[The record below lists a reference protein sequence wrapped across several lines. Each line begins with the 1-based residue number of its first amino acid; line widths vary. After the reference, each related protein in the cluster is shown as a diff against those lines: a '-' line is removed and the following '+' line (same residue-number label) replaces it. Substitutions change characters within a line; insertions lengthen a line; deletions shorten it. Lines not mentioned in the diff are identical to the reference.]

1 MCKVQ
6 NQLLSNNNDKK
17 IKLLVFIHGPLN
29 RVKVYLTRYNCF
41 EILMSKYQYNLSN
54 KHQSMFDAD
63 MRVKKASKTLA
74 VLKDFLTDLH
84 DLTLLDIGSS
94 SGIMTKEYSIFFN
107 RVIGIDIDS
116 KAVNFARKNFQ
127 TKNIEY
133 FVSPIEE
140 SEFKPETVD
149 VITCSHI
156 YEHVPSAEVLF
167 NKIYELLKPGGVCY
181 FAAQNRYNLNIIEAH
196 HKLPFLSW
204 VPKKFANYYIRLFT
218 DEKEYYE
225 THLSYRNLKKLV
237 NKFQI
242 NDYTLEILKYPIK
255 YSAEEM
261 FTDGSF
267 IQRLYIYI
275 GKTFYVFFPTY
286 IWVLKK
292 PNN

>member
-116 KAVNFARKNFQ
+116 KAVNFARKNF
-127 TKNIEY
+127 
-133 FVSPIEE
+133 
-140 SEFKPETVD
+140 
-149 VITCSHI
+149 C
-156 YEHVPSAEVLF
+156 
-167 NKIYELLKPGGVCY
+167 
-181 FAAQNRYNLNIIEAH
+181 
-196 HKLPFLSW
+196 
-204 VPKKFANYYIRLFT
+204 
-218 DEKEYYE
+218 
-225 THLSYRNLKKLV
+225 
-237 NKFQI
+237 
-242 NDYTLEILKYPIK
+242 
-255 YSAEEM
+255 
-261 FTDGSF
+261 
-267 IQRLYIYI
+267 
-275 GKTFYVFFPTY
+275 
-286 IWVLKK
+286 
-292 PNN
+292 